1 MADTEY
7 MYELKIPKDR
17 IAVLIGT
24 GGDTKKQIEETTK
37 TKLDI
42 KSDEGDVFIRG
53 EDSIL
58 LYSAR
63 EIIKAIGRGFNPE
76 IAMLLLKQEYALEM
90 VNLRELV
97 DEQHMMRLKGRVIG
111 ADGKARKNIEL
122 LTETYISI
130 YGKTIGII
138 GESENVVVAK
148 RAIESLISGSNHATV
163 YKWLEKNRRELRRR
177 ELVGEDKIPEIEL
190 KEKAERAEPEK
201 KKEKKV

>member
-24 GGDTKKQIEETTK
+24 GGDVKRQIEEATK
-37 TKLDI
+37 TKIDV

-63 EIIKAIGRGFNPE
+63 EIIRAVGRGFNPE
-76 IAMLLLKQEYALEM
+76 IAMLLLKQEYSLEM

-111 ADGKARKNIEL
+111 ADGKARKNIEF

-148 RAIESLISGSNHATV
+148 RAIESLISGSNHASV
-163 YKWLEKNRRELRRR
+163 YKWLEKNRRDLMRR
-177 ELVGEDKIPEIEL
+177 ELVGDRIPESEL
-190 KEKAERAEPEK
+190 KKKAEQAEPEK
-201 KKEKKV
+201 KEG